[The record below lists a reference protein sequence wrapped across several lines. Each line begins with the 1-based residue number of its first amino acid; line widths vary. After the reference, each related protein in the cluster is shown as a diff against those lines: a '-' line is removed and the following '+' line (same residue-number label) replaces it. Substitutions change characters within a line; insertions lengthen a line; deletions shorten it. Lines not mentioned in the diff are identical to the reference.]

1 MGATSKQFGLAL
13 KGRFAMSNATSS
25 RAPVSPVVVG
35 SITPASVKKRATS
48 VARKTLAPQ
57 PPNLATVAFAV
68 ADISALAKS
77 LRAAFDRVDASPG
90 QVQMLNWLAK
100 AAGHQNYQSLRAQ
113 ASAVTGPTEAA
124 SITAATAKTA
134 RSESESALSAHA
146 AKALTQFDTDGKLT
160 RWPHKFAVQ
169 RIAMWGLWIRF
180 DSKRRYTEKE
190 VNSVLNA
197 WHLYGD
203 HATLR
208 RELINM
214 DLLARKPDCSVYWKR
229 PQVPGDEARAFL
241 RGLRE
246 SSAA

>member
-25 RAPVSPVVVG
+25 R
-35 SITPASVKKRATS
+35 TS
-48 VARKTLAPQ
+48 RSTKQTIVPF
-57 PPNLATVAFAV
+57 VV

-77 LRAAFDRVDASPG
+77 LRAAFDGVDASPS

-113 ASAVTGPTEAA
+113 ASVAPNP
-124 SITAATAKTA
+124 IDTANSTAETAKTA
-134 RSESESALSAHA
+134 KPAAGKATKSESETVLSVHA
-146 AKALTQFDTDGKLT
+146 AKALTQFDVDGKLA
-160 RWPHKFAVQ
+160 RWPYKFAVQ

-229 PQVPGDEARAFL
+229 PQVPSDEVRAFL
-241 RGLRE
+241 RGLRG
-246 SSAA
+246 SSTV

>member
-1 MGATSKQFGLAL
+1 
-13 KGRFAMSNATSS
+13 MSNATSS
-25 RAPVSPVVVG
+25 RASRSPKQVIIPFV
-35 SITPASVKKRATS
+35 
-48 VARKTLAPQ
+48 
-57 PPNLATVAFAV
+57 V

-77 LRAAFDRVDASPG
+77 LRAAIAGVDAAPT

-113 ASAVTGPTEAA
+113 ASAVTRAIDAA
-124 SITAATAKTA
+124 SNAASAAKTVKPA
-134 RSESESALSAHA
+134 ASKATKFESETVLSAHA

-160 RWPHKFAVQ
+160 RWPYKFAVQ
-169 RIAMWGLWIRF
+169 RVAMWGLWIQF

-214 DLLARKPDCSVYWKR
+214 DLLARKPDCSVYWKQ
-229 PQVPGDEARAFL
+229 PKVPGDEVRAFL
-241 RGLRE
+241 RGLRG
-246 SSAA
+246 SSTA

>member
-1 MGATSKQFGLAL
+1 
-13 KGRFAMSNATSS
+13 MSNATSS
-25 RAPVSPVVVG
+25 RS
-35 SITPASVKKRATS
+35 SVTS
-48 VARKTLAPQ
+48 VALVAPASLMSASAETKRAAGGARTPHAPT
-57 PPNLATVAFAV
+57 PPKLATVAFAV

-77 LRAAFDRVDASPG
+77 LRVAFERGDAAPT

-113 ASAVTGPTEAA
+113 ASSVPHTLHSPCVIAVAETAVTVKV
-124 SITAATAKTA
+124 ATIK
-134 RSESESALSAHA
+134 SKKIESDAALSTHA
-146 AKALTQFDTDGKLT
+146 AKALTQFDSDGKLT

-169 RIAMWGLWIRF
+169 RVAMWGLWIRF

-197 WHLYGD
+197 WHLFGD

-214 DLLARKPDCSVYWKR
+214 DLLARKPDCSAYWKNTQQ
-229 PQVPGDEARAFL
+229 PSDEIQAFL
-241 RGLRE
+241 RALRRLA
-246 SSAA
+246 ST

>member
-1 MGATSKQFGLAL
+1 
-13 KGRFAMSNATSS
+13 MSNATSS
-25 RAPVSPVVVG
+25 RASVS
-35 SITPASVKKRATS
+35 S
-48 VARKTLAPQ
+48 VASDPHTSDSATGKRVASGARKPHARK
-57 PPNLATVAFAV
+57 PPKLATIPFAV

-77 LRAAFDRVDASPG
+77 LRAAFDGVDASPT

-113 ASAVTGPTEAA
+113 ASSVPGLIVVA
-124 SITAATAKTA
+124 SDIAETARTAKPATGKA
-134 RSESESALSAHA
+134 TKSESESVLSAHA
-146 AKALTQFDTDGKLT
+146 AKALTQFDTDSKLT

-169 RIAMWGLWIRF
+169 RVAMWGLWIRF
-180 DSKRRYTEKE
+180 DAKRRYTEKE

-197 WHLYGD
+197 WHLFGD

-214 DLLARKPDCSVYWKR
+214 DLLARKPDCSVYWKC
-229 PQVPGDEARAFL
+229 PQVPNEGVRAFL

-246 SSAA
+246 SSMA

>member
-1 MGATSKQFGLAL
+1 
-13 KGRFAMSNATSS
+13 MSNATSS
-25 RAPVSPVVVG
+25 RAPVSSV
-35 SITPASVKKRATS
+35 ASDPHTSDSAAGKRAAS
-48 VARKTLAPQ
+48 GARKPHARK
-57 PPNLATVAFAV
+57 PPKLATIPFAV

-77 LRAAFDRVDASPG
+77 LRAAFDGVDASPT

-113 ASAVTGPTEAA
+113 ASSVPSLIVVA
-124 SITAATAKTA
+124 SDIAETARTAKPATGKA
-134 RSESESALSAHA
+134 TKSESESVLSAHA

-169 RIAMWGLWIRF
+169 RVAMWGLWIRF
-180 DSKRRYTEKE
+180 DAKRRYTEKE

-197 WHLYGD
+197 WHLFGD

-214 DLLARKPDCSVYWKR
+214 ALLARKPDCSVYWKNAHK
-229 PQVPGDEARAFL
+229 PSDEIQAFL
-241 RGLRE
+241 RALRQLA
-246 SSAA
+246 SR